1 MAGELG
7 VRACVSLWEL
17 VLGLD
22 SIVRLPLDARFT
34 ECATN
39 EIAGKAKSE
48 GKQRQAKASDASNSC
63 LWQEPGDCGQ
73 SVRAESVRGFRR
85 EVGAWAGRLADEAG
99 HHFSCIL
106 QLHLGIPCSTVAVT
120 SRQEQLTFHIHRF
133 VVHGPPAR

>member
-48 GKQRQAKASDASNSC
+48 GKQRQVT
-63 LWQEPGDCGQ
+63 P
-73 SVRAESVRGFRR
+73 VIRAFGKSLET
-85 EVGAWAGRLADEAG
+85 AGRACVQRAYEDSGENW
-99 HHFSCIL
+99 
-106 QLHLGIPCSTVAVT
+106 
-120 SRQEQLTFHIHRF
+120 
-133 VVHGPPAR
+133 VHGQAGWQMRQAITSPASCSCTWAFRAARWR